1 MSPKPGSN
9 RGWRISL
16 PGIAT
21 IIVAERRGAARA
33 RHSYNRGVGSGRL
46 KTGARAMALLQIAA
60 DSPICLH
67 YGNTPPVFE
76 RLSPRR
82 NWGWT
87 EIFRKTCGGVCYWC
101 AASCTRSEEHA
112 SELQSLMRISYAVFC
127 LKKKNNEQI

>member
-76 RLSPRR
+76 R
-82 NWGWT
+82 
-87 EIFRKTCGGVCYWC
+87 
-101 AASCTRSEEHA
+101 RSEERRGGKGCVSKCRSRWSPDH
-112 SELQSLMRISYAVFC
+112 I
-127 LKKKNNEQI
+127 KKKNITKSNMNYN